1 MYPNAVV
8 IAPGIDVVQFR
19 PSASDDAVAGRVIA
33 VGRLLARKGI
43 DLLIRAVAQLVPRYR
58 QVHLLLVGSGPEE
71 ESLRRLTNELGIDSS
86 VTFLGNVPRADVP
99 RLLQSAQVYCHP
111 ARWDNVPFAPL
122 EAMACGLPSL
132 VSSAG
137 GLPDIV
143 GEAGI
148 VHAAGDE
155 NALAHHLFELL
166 STPRLRRSLGAAA
179 RARVVEHFTWQVMC
193 DSYLKLYRRLA
204 ETKSNVST
212 EPDAKQN

>member
-1 MYPNAVV
+1 MNNAGAFTVEALANAPEMYPNAVV
-8 IAPGIDVVQFR
+8 TPPGIDDTQFS

-58 QVHLLLVGSGPEE
+58 QVHLLRLARLRTGGGA
-71 ESLRRLTNELGIDSS
+71 LRRLTNELGIDSS
-86 VTFLGNVPRADVP
+86 VTFLGNVPRAHVP

-122 EAMACGLPSL
+122 EAMACGLPAL

-137 GLPDIV
+137 GLPDLV

-155 NALAHHLFELL
+155 NASAYHLFELL
-166 STPRLRRSLGAAA
+166 STPRLRRSLGG
-179 RARVVEHFTWQVMC
+179 Q
-193 DSYLKLYRRLA
+193 LA
-204 ETKSNVST
+204 PASSSTSRGKSCAT
-212 EPDAKQN
+212 PI